1 MKHNLIS
8 DKNKTILYLSK
19 AYNGTTHDKKLA
31 DEENLVFPEGFEIEL
46 LQDTGYQ
53 GYTPKNITIIMP
65 TKKPKGKELTQE
77 QKDKNKEISSKRV
90 LIEHAIGGVKMLKMV
105 KDEIRIYKETTRNLV
120 MKTACAIHNLK
131 INLAHN

>member
-1 MKHNLIS
+1 
-8 DKNKTILYLSK
+8 
-19 AYNGTTHDKKLA
+19 
-31 DEENLVFPEGFEIEL
+31 LVFPEGFEIEL
-46 LQDTGYQ
+46 LQNTGYQ
-53 GYTPKNITIIMP
+53 GYNPKNITIIMP

-90 LIEHAIGGVKMLKMV
+90 LIEHAIGGVKILRIV

-131 INLAHN
+131 INLAYN

>member
-1 MKHNLIS
+1 MKHKLIS
-8 DKNKTILYLSK
+8 DKSKTILYLSK
-19 AYNGTTHDKKLA
+19 AYNGPTHDKKLA

-46 LQDTGYQ
+46 LQNTGYQ
-53 GYTPKNITIIMP
+53 GYNPKNITIIMP
-65 TKKPKGKELTQE
+65 TKKPKGTELTQE

-90 LIEHAIGGVKMLKMV
+90 LIEHAIGGVKILRIV

-131 INLAHN
+131 INLAYN

>member
-1 MKHNLIS
+1 MKHKLIS
-8 DKNKTILYLSK
+8 DKSKTILYLSK

-53 GYTPKNITIIMP
+53 GYNPKNVTIIMP
-65 TKKPKGKELTQE
+65 TKKPKGRELTQE
-77 QKDKNKEISSKRV
+77 QKDKEISSKRV
-90 LIEHAIGGVKMLKMV
+90 LIEHAIGGVKILRIV

-131 INLAHN
+131 INLTYN